1 MNSNPSP
8 LALYKVILLFGPP
21 GSGKGTWGKI
31 LGMMPGFYHFSTGE
45 MFRHLNVES
54 DLGKRIMETMRRGE
68 LAPDEI
74 AFDLWQQ
81 HLNNAT
87 LIGSFHPPKDILVLD
102 GFPRTPPQA
111 EMLKAVA
118 VVKVILQ
125 LDCADR
131 EILVERLHKRAVLEG
146 RHDDANE
153 AVIRR
158 RFAVYDRD
166 TAKTLAHFPD
176 DLIAFIDVSLVPVQI
191 LAAISQTLARRLA

>member
-1 MNSNPSP
+1 MIATPTKSAVYN
-8 LALYKVILLFGPP
+8 VVLLFGPP

-54 DLGKRIMETMRRGE
+54 DLGKRIMETIRRGE
-68 LAPDEI
+68 LVPDMI

-81 HLNNAT
+81 HLNNAA
-87 LIGSFHPPKDILVLD
+87 LIGILHSSKDFLVLD

-153 AVIRR
+153 AIIRR
-158 RFAVYDRD
+158 RFEVYDRD
-166 TAKTLAHFPD
+166 TAKTLSHLPG
-176 DLIAFIDVSLVPVQI
+176 DLIEFIDVTVAPVQI
-191 LAAISQTLARRLA
+191 LAAIGEALARRLA